1 MRPFLPNWCN
11 RRKNVNKRFKIDVM
25 RNIYRIAK
33 TELRMLWCSP
43 IAWVLLLIFVMQAS
57 AVFSGLCWRIANINE
72 WGDGRFAPGS
82 FGFIMGMWMSTCGS
96 LHFYIPLLTM
106 GLISKDLSTGSIKL
120 LYSSPIS
127 NAQIVLGKF
136 FSTVA
141 FAVVLCVLLLLYV
154 FVAGSII
161 EAFEWKAVF
170 VGLLGVFL
178 LACTYISIGL
188 FVSSLTSY
196 QFVAALGTYLLL
208 ALLSAVGGWWQ
219 EYDVVRDITYWLSIS
234 GRAYTF
240 VVGMLCSE
248 DLIYFP
254 VVTVMFLLLTTI
266 RLNSKRQTMSTLKVF
281 SQYAGVV
288 VGISLIAY
296 LSSRP
301 MLMGYYDATITKVN
315 TLTKASQEVMAKL
328 DGELKITG
336 YANVFNSRYRDVAF
350 PRFVQQNRETFS
362 LYERFKPDMK
372 LKMVYYYDSITVEDR
387 VGAAYSFEEICRTL
401 PDKTMRERAEE
412 IARRYRSPFHVFKSP
427 EELKAE
433 GVDLK
438 GERTTNWLLEWKDR
452 KVWLRSYPGEVNHT
466 LPLEREI
473 SAALKGL
480 VTKLHKVAIAKGHG
494 MRDFSPASAE
504 SYYNIVL
511 EKDKRNTLINQGFNP
526 VEIDLMSR
534 VADDVDILIV
544 ADMHEPLSETEYA
557 TLKEYVDRGGNLM
570 ILGEQRRRDMINPLL
585 ENLLG
590 VRLTE
595 GTLVQYR
602 LPELRPN
609 VLISRARPEAASLS
623 YLLEDLT
630 LSMPS
635 ASGLEQTAEKGFTYT
650 PLFCSDT
657 IVPEVREN
665 QRENRSYGVWNEMES
680 LDIDAGRL
688 ICNPVAGER
697 VKEYCTLA
705 ALSRKVG
712 EKEQRIIVSGDADCL
727 GEEEVGLM
735 RGGNYFFCL
744 AAMHY
749 LTNNEMPFDVR
760 RPKAQDTHT
769 HLTMKQYSW
778 INRGFTKF
786 LPLLLFGLAV
796 TIWLRR
802 RSH

>member
-1 MRPFLPNWCN
+1 
-11 RRKNVNKRFKIDVM
+11 M

-33 TELRMLWCSP
+33 TELRMLFCSP
-43 IAWVLLLIFVMQAS
+43 IVWVLLLIFVMQAS
-57 AVFSGLCWRIANINE
+57 GIFSGLCWRIAHNNE
-72 WGDGRFAPGS
+72 WGDGYFSPGS

-106 GLISKDLSTGSIKL
+106 GLISRDLSTGSIKL

-136 FSTVA
+136 FSTIV
-141 FAVVLCVLLLLYV
+141 FAVVLCALLLLYV
-154 FVAGSII
+154 FVAGNII
-161 EAFEWKAVF
+161 EAFQWQAVF
-170 VGLLGVFL
+170 VGLLGIFL

-219 EYDVVRDITYWLSIS
+219 EYDLVRDITYWLSIS
-234 GRAYTF
+234 SRAYTF
-240 VVGMLCSE
+240 VVGMICSE

-254 VVTVMFLLLTTI
+254 TVTVMFLLLTII
-266 RLNSKRQTMSTLKVF
+266 RLNSKRQTMSSLKVF
-281 SQYAGVV
+281 CQYAGVV

-301 MLMGYYDATITKVN
+301 MLMGYYDATTRKEN
-315 TLTKASQEVMAKL
+315 TLTKQSQEIIKKL

-336 YANVFNSRYRDVAF
+336 YANVFNGRYRDVAF
-350 PRFVQQNRETFS
+350 PRFVQQNRETFK

-387 VGAAYSFEEICRTL
+387 VGAALSYRQICESM

-412 IARRYRSPFHVFKSP
+412 VAKRYRSPFHVFKSP
-427 EELKAE
+427 EELKAQ
-433 GVDLK
+433 GVDLR

-480 VTKLHKVAIAKGHG
+480 VTKLHKVAIATGHG
-494 MRDFSPASAE
+494 MRQFSTTTPG
-504 SYYNIVL
+504 SYHDIAI
-511 EKDKRNTLINQGFNP
+511 EKDKRNSLINQGFDP
-526 VEIDLMSR
+526 VEIDLNMR
-534 VADDVDILIV
+534 VADDVDVLIV
-544 ADMHEPLSETEYA
+544 ADMEEPLTETEYSS
-557 TLKEYVDRGGNLM
+557 LKEYVERGGNLM
-570 ILGEQRRRDMINPLL
+570 ILGEQKRRAIMNPLL
-585 ENLLG
+585 EDLLG
-590 VRLTE
+590 VRLLD
-595 GTLVQYR
+595 GILVQYR
-602 LPELRPN
+602 FPELRPDIF
-609 VLISRARPEAASLS
+609 ISRARPVAASLS
-623 YLLEDLT
+623 FLLDGLT

-635 ASGLEQTAEKGFTYT
+635 ASGLEQTSERGFTYT

-657 IVPEVREN
+657 IVPELN
-665 QRENRSYGVWNEMES
+665 SKQRENRSYATWNEMES
-680 LDIDAGRL
+680 VDIDAGRL
-688 ICNPVAGER
+688 VCNPAAGE
-697 VKEYCTLA
+697 VAKEYCTIA
-705 ALSRKVG
+705 ALSRKVNG
-712 EKEQRIIVSGDADCL
+712 KEQRILVSGDADCL
-727 GEEEVGLM
+727 SGSEIAKN
-735 RGGNYFFCL
+735 RGGNYHFGL

-760 RPKAQDTHT
+760 RPAAEDVHC

-778 INRGFTKF
+778 IKRGFTQF
-786 LPLLLFGLAV
+786 LPLLLFAVAV